1 MPEPHL
7 AEWENF
13 YVIVGSSAAALTG
26 LQFVVIALVA
36 DRGVSNPNAT
46 RSFSTPTIVHFAA
59 VLALSGVLS
68 APWHGLTLPLAT
80 LTAVGIAGCA
90 YVVSVRRAARR
101 QKAYQPVLED
111 RIFHWWLPFA
121 CYAALAVSLL
131 VRREAEELLF
141 GIGLVA
147 MLLLFIGIHNAWD
160 SAVYITQRGKDR
172 SPGDDP
178 PAFEDSGD

>member
-36 DRGVSNPNAT
+36 DRGISNPGAT
-46 RSFSTPTIVHFAA
+46 TSFSTPTIVHFSA

-80 LTAVGIAGCA
+80 LTAIGVAGCV
-90 YVVSVRRAARR
+90 YVVSVRRAAQR
-101 QKAYQPVLED
+101 QDAYQPVLED
-111 RIFHWWLPFA
+111 RVFHWWLPFA
-121 CYAALAVSLL
+121 CYAALAASL
-131 VRREAEELLF
+131 VFRSRADELLF
-141 GIGLVA
+141 GIGFVA

-160 SAVYITQRGKDR
+160 SAVYITQRGTGR
-172 SPGDDP
+172 RAGDEP
-178 PAFEDSGD
+178 AAFEDSGD

>member
-1 MPEPHL
+1 MTDPHL

-36 DRGVSNPNAT
+36 DRGLGDPTAT
-46 RSFSTPTIVHFAA
+46 SSFSTPTIVHFSA

-68 APWHGLTLPLAT
+68 APWHGMTVPLAT
-80 LTAVGIAGCA
+80 LTALGIAGCA
-90 YVVSVRRAARR
+90 YVVSIRRAARR
-101 QKAYQPVLED
+101 QREYRPVLED

-121 CYAALAVSLL
+121 SYAALAASLAFRHD
-131 VRREAEELLF
+131 VDTLLF
-141 GIGLVA
+141 GLGFVA

-160 SAVYITQRGKDR
+160 SAVYVTQRGKPEGAAKQPTA
-172 SPGDDP
+172 S
-178 PAFEDSGD
+178 EDSGD

>member
-7 AEWENF
+7 AEWESF

-36 DRGVSNPNAT
+36 DRGISDPTAT
-46 RSFSTPTIVHFAA
+46 SSFSTPTIVHFAA
-59 VLALSGVLS
+59 VLAMSGVLS

-80 LTAVGIAGCA
+80 LTAIGVAGCA
-90 YVVSVRRAARR
+90 YVISIRATARR
-101 QKAYQPVLED
+101 QSAYQPVLED
-111 RIFHWWLPFA
+111 RVFHWWLPFA
-121 CYAALAVSLL
+121 SYAALAVSLFFRGEL
-131 VRREAEELLF
+131 DALLF
-141 GIGLVA
+141 GIGFVA

-160 SAVYITQRGKDR
+160 SAVYITQRDR
-172 SPGDDP
+172 RGSGGEP